1 MYLQGQQ
8 NFSYL
13 ECVLMIDIMFEN
25 DGEQHQIALQE
36 GESVLEGIVRSGH
49 DVPNSCRAGVCQS
62 CKMMTDD
69 AVPPIAQKGLKSTH
83 KEQGYFL
90 SCCCHPSESMRIKL
104 APAAQQFQTIVLSK
118 KIVSDEVL
126 ILHIS
131 KEFDYRPGQ
140 FISLQSSDGES
151 RCYSIASHNK
161 LHEYIELHVR
171 IYEQGQVS
179 SWLAK
184 DLQVGDDLTVVGAT
198 GECFYVAEDQQKPLF
213 LCGIGTGFAPLYGIL
228 KDALYQGHQGPI
240 HMLLGAKTD
249 DGFYY
254 NEWLSCL
261 RSSQVSIHQV
271 ALSINDARNKHS
283 FKADIY
289 RYAQKFVPDF
299 ANAQVYLCG
308 AETFVQKMR
317 KVCFLAGTPMQSIA
331 ADAFVQSR

>member
-1 MYLQGQQ
+1 M
-8 NFSYL
+8 
-13 ECVLMIDIMFEN
+13 VDIVFEN

-49 DVPNSCRAGVCQS
+49 DVPNSCRSGVCQS

-69 AVPPIAQKGLKSTH
+69 GVPAIAQKGLKNTH

-104 APAAQQFQTIVLSK
+104 APAPQQFQTKVLAK
-118 KIVSDEVL
+118 KLASEDVL
-126 ILHIS
+126 VLHIS

-140 FISLQSSDGES
+140 FISLQSAAGEL
-151 RCYSIASHNK
+151 RCYSIASHNT
-161 LHEYIELHVR
+161 LHDYIELLVR
-171 IYEQGQVS
+171 VYEQGQVS

-184 DLQVGDDLTVVGAT
+184 GLQVGDDLTVLAAT
-198 GECFYVAEDQQKPLF
+198 GECFYLVEDQQKPLF

-228 KDALYQGHQGPI
+228 QDALFQGHQGPI
-240 HMLLGAKTD
+240 HVLLGAKTD

-254 NEWLSCL
+254 QEFLDSL
-261 RSSQVSIHQV
+261 RSDQVTIHQV
-271 ALSINDARNKHS
+271 ALSIDEVGNKYS
-283 FKADIY
+283 FEADIY

-299 ANAQVYLCG
+299 INAQVYLCG

-331 ADAFVQSR
+331 SDAFIQSR